1 MFRLR
6 FARDTLNG
14 VAAKEAGDYVC
25 AQSGRRALRRRLKG
39 GLCHE
44 HQEDH
49 DDINVRRRPVRIAAG
64 HDRAYAGAR
73 RRHDAAIA
81 GLMPDIA

>member
-1 MFRLR
+1 MLRSFGKGPERQGFGCAMFRLR

-39 GLCHE
+39 GTLS
-44 HQEDH
+44 
-49 DDINVRRRPVRIAAG
+49 
-64 HDRAYAGAR
+64 
-73 RRHDAAIA
+73 
-81 GLMPDIA
+81 